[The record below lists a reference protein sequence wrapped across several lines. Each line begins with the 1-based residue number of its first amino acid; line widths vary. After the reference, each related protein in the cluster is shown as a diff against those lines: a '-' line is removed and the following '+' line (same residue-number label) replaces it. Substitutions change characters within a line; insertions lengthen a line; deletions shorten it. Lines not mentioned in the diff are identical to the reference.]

1 MLEVKDITKRF
12 KKTEVVKNL
21 SFNVDEGEIV
31 GLLGENGAG
40 KTTTLR
46 MISTMLKVSEGDI
59 IVNGF
64 SVKKDSEKV
73 RKEIGI
79 LFGGDVGLY
88 DRLTGRENIKYFANL
103 YGMTDRQADKR
114 IDILAKDFGMED
126 YIDKPVNKFSRG
138 MKQKISIARSIVH
151 NPSIMLFDEPCTGL
165 DVRAARTV
173 QRFIRKCQGQGKTI
187 LFSSHSMSEVEKL
200 CDRVV
205 IINKGKLLEN
215 CTIEELKEK
224 HNSNDL
230 EEVFVN
236 LIGGEEDYE

>member
-1 MLEVKDITKRF
+1 
-12 KKTEVVKNL
+12 
-21 SFNVDEGEIV
+21 
-31 GLLGENGAG
+31 
-40 KTTTLR
+40 
-46 MISTMLKVSEGDI
+46 
-59 IVNGF
+59 
-64 SVKKDSEKV
+64 
-73 RKEIGI
+73 
-79 LFGGDVGLY
+79 
-88 DRLTGRENIKYFANL
+88 
-103 YGMTDRQADKR
+103 
-114 IDILAKDFGMED
+114 
-126 YIDKPVNKFSRG
+126 

-165 DVRAARTV
+165 DVRASRTV

-187 LFSSHSMSEVEKL
+187 LFSSHSMSEVERL

-236 LIGGEEDYE
+236 LIGGEKDYE

>member
-1 MLEVKDITKRF
+1 MLEIKNITKRF
-12 KKTEVVKNL
+12 KKAEVVKDL
-21 SFNVDEGEIV
+21 SFNVEDGEIV

-64 SVKKDSEKV
+64 SVKKEPEKV

-151 NPSIMLFDEPCTGL
+151 NPSIMLFDEPTSAL
-165 DVRAARTV
+165 DPEMVGEVLSVMKDLADGGMTMVVVTHEMGFAREVASRVLFIDEGQIKEEAAPAEFFEHPKDPRL
-173 QRFIRKCQGQGKTI
+173 QEFLSKI
-187 LFSSHSMSEVEKL
+187 L
-200 CDRVV
+200 
-205 IINKGKLLEN
+205 
-215 CTIEELKEK
+215 
-224 HNSNDL
+224 
-230 EEVFVN
+230 
-236 LIGGEEDYE
+236 